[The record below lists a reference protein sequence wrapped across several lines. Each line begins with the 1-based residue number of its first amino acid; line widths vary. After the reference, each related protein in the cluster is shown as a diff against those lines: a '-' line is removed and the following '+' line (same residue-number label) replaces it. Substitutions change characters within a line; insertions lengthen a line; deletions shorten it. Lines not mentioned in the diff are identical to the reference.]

1 MGLVE
6 GKKALVTG
14 ARKGI
19 GRGIALTLANEGAD
33 VGINDIVDDDVSQRT
48 AELISKRGVKGT
60 FHQGDVSTVAGI
72 NAVID
77 SFLGEHGQIDILV
90 NNAIFPD
97 QARPLFDTDE
107 AYWDQMMNLSLKG
120 YFFGAQRAAKEM
132 IAQGTGGRIVCLSSV
147 HAYVAIE
154 DWTAYGT
161 AKAALRRMVK
171 GLAVDLSGHNI
182 TANCIAPGAISN
194 ALPEGDDDVI
204 DGAPHDS
211 EFLASNVPAAKGGLP
226 SDIANAVLYLAS
238 DLGQYVNGETILVD
252 GGMIAAKKMPG

>member
-1 MGLVE
+1 MGLVD
-6 GKKALVTG
+6 GKKALITG

-90 NNAIFPD
+90 NNAIFPG
-97 QARPLFDTDE
+97 QSRPLFDTDE

-132 IAQGTGGRIVCLSSV
+132 IARGTGGRIVCLSSV

-194 ALPEGDDDVI
+194 VLPEGDDDVI

-211 EFLASNVPAAKGGLP
+211 EFLVSNVPAAKGGLP